1 MRRSGLRLHQG
12 RFRLDIRK
20 TFSTGVVGQ
29 WHRLLRGM
37 VGSLSLEVFKNHVD
51 AALRD
56 TVSGQYK

>member
-1 MRRSGLRLHQG
+1 MHQG
-12 RFRLDIRK
+12 RLRLDIRK

-37 VGSLSLEVFKNHVD
+37 VGLPSLEVFKNHVD